1 MATESAKTARAEE
14 EPRVR
19 ERSRVSVSA
28 FPGQAVDAAFVVDD
42 ERTEEALRRSEASFR
57 ALIELLP
64 DGVVVHRG
72 GRILY
77 VNPEGVSRLGYDSST
92 ELVGRPVADIIHP
105 DDRAEVASRLALIAA
120 TGEPL
125 AMREDRLLK
134 RDGSTC
140 QAEVVAL
147 QVMFDGAPAIVA
159 LSRDVTEQRRLQAQL
174 AQAGRLSQV
183 FLNLVVNAAHSID
196 EGAPQSNT
204 VKITTKRR
212 GNEVC
217 VAVAD
222 TGHGI
227 PHEHLGRLF
236 NPFFTT
242 KAMGLGLSICA
253 SIVRAHGGRI

>member
-14 EPRVR
+14 DPRIR
-19 ERSRVSVSA
+19 ERSRIGVSA
-28 FPGQAVDAAFVVDD
+28 FLDQAADAAFVVDD

-64 DGVVVHRG
+64 DGVVVHR
-72 GRILY
+72 
-77 VNPEGVSRLGYDSST
+77 
-92 ELVGRPVADIIHP
+92 
-105 DDRAEVASRLALIAA
+105 
-120 TGEPL
+120 
-125 AMREDRLLK
+125 
-134 RDGSTC
+134 
-140 QAEVVAL
+140 
-147 QVMFDGAPAIVA
+147 GAPAIVA

-196 EGAPQSNT
+196 EGSPQSNT